1 MTPSTPEATSV
12 GILDTSVVIE
22 LPNLST
28 ADLPVFPTIS
38 VITLAELSVGP
49 EVSKNSHERAMRQ
62 LVLQQTEA
70 SFDPLPFDAACARRF
85 AIVAGCLRQSGR
97 KTQARAFDALI
108 AFGSPIGLAKNTHFF
123 GEHANPASEMRHRIR
138 GNSLTNLSCVS
149 RGECFLGFKP

>member
-1 MTPSTPEATSV
+1 M
-12 GILDTSVVIE
+12 VIE
-22 LPNLST
+22 LPNLSA
-28 ADLPVFPTIS
+28 ADLPAFPTIS
-38 VITLAELSVGP
+38 AITLAELSVGP

-108 AFGSPIGLAKNTHFF
+108 AATALAHNLPLYTRNVQYFEGIDGLDLRPVTPN
-123 GEHANPASEMRHRIR
+123 I
-138 GNSLTNLSCVS
+138 
-149 RGECFLGFKP
+149 

>member
-1 MTPSTPEATSV
+1 MTSV

-22 LPNLST
+22 LPNLSA
-28 ADLPVFPTIS
+28 ADLPEFPTIS
-38 VITLAELSVGP
+38 VITLAEFSVGS

-108 AFGSPIGLAKNTHFF
+108 AATALAHNLPLYTRNAQDFEGINGLDLRPVTPN
-123 GEHANPASEMRHRIR
+123 I
-138 GNSLTNLSCVS
+138 
-149 RGECFLGFKP
+149 

>member
-1 MTPSTPEATSV
+1 M

-22 LPNLST
+22 LPNLT
-28 ADLPVFPTIS
+28 AADLPASPTIS

-49 EVSKNSHERAMRQ
+49 EVSINAQERAMRQ

-70 SFDPLPFDAACARRF
+70 TFDPLPFDAACARRF

-108 AFGSPIGLAKNTHFF
+108 AATALAHDLPLYTRNAQDFDGITGLDLR
-123 GEHANPASEMRHRIR
+123 P
-138 GNSLTNLSCVS
+138 V
-149 RGECFLGFKP
+149 

>member
-1 MTPSTPEATSV
+1 MTPSTSEATSAVASV

-22 LPNLST
+22 LPNLSA
-28 ADLPVFPTIS
+28 ADLPEFPTIS

-108 AFGSPIGLAKNTHFF
+108 AATALAHNLPLYTRNAQDFEGINGLDLRPVTPN
-123 GEHANPASEMRHRIR
+123 I
-138 GNSLTNLSCVS
+138 
-149 RGECFLGFKP
+149 

>member
-1 MTPSTPEATSV
+1 MTPSTPDVTSV

-22 LPNLST
+22 LPNLMA
-28 ADLPVFPTIS
+28 ADLPAFPTIS

-49 EVSKNSHERAMRQ
+49 EVATNKHERAMRQ

-70 SFDPLPFDAACARRF
+70 SFEPLPFDAACARRF

-108 AFGSPIGLAKNTHFF
+108 AATALAHDLPLYTRNAQDFEGITGLDVR
-123 GEHANPASEMRHRIR
+123 P
-138 GNSLTNLSCVS
+138 V
-149 RGECFLGFKP
+149 

>member
-1 MTPSTPEATSV
+1 VTPSTRETTSV

-22 LPNLST
+22 LPNLT
-28 ADLPVFPTIS
+28 AEDLPAFPTIS

-108 AFGSPIGLAKNTHFF
+108 AATALAHDLPLYTRNAQDFEGITGLDL
-123 GEHANPASEMRHRIR
+123 RQ
-138 GNSLTNLSCVS
+138 V
-149 RGECFLGFKP
+149 

>member
-1 MTPSTPEATSV
+1 VTPSSPEITSV

-22 LPNLST
+22 LPNLT
-28 ADLPVFPTIS
+28 AEDLPAFPTIS

-70 SFDPLPFDAACARRF
+70 SFEPLPFDAACARRF
-85 AIVAGCLRQSGR
+85 AIVAGCMRQSGR

-108 AFGSPIGLAKNTHFF
+108 AATALAHDLPLYTRNAQDFEGITGLDL
-123 GEHANPASEMRHRIR
+123 RQ
-138 GNSLTNLSCVS
+138 V
-149 RGECFLGFKP
+149 

>member
-1 MTPSTPEATSV
+1 M
-12 GILDTSVVIE
+12 GILDTSAVIE
-22 LPNLST
+22 LPNLSA
-28 ADLPVFPTIS
+28 ADLPEFPTIS
-38 VITLAELSVGP
+38 VITLAELSVGS

-108 AFGSPIGLAKNTHFF
+108 AATALAHNLPLYTRNAQDFEGINGLDLRPVTPN
-123 GEHANPASEMRHRIR
+123 I
-138 GNSLTNLSCVS
+138 
-149 RGECFLGFKP
+149 

>member
-1 MTPSTPEATSV
+1 M
-12 GILDTSVVIE
+12 VIE
-22 LPNLST
+22 LPNLSA
-28 ADLPVFPTIS
+28 ADLPEFPTIS
-38 VITLAELSVGP
+38 VITLAELSVGS

-108 AFGSPIGLAKNTHFF
+108 AATALAHNLPLYTRNAQDFEGINGLDLRPVTPN
-123 GEHANPASEMRHRIR
+123 I
-138 GNSLTNLSCVS
+138 
-149 RGECFLGFKP
+149 

>member
-1 MTPSTPEATSV
+1 V

-22 LPNLST
+22 LPNLSA

-108 AFGSPIGLAKNTHFF
+108 AATALAHNLPLYTRNVQDFEGINGLDLRPVTPN
-123 GEHANPASEMRHRIR
+123 I
-138 GNSLTNLSCVS
+138 
-149 RGECFLGFKP
+149 

>member
-1 MTPSTPEATSV
+1 MTPSTSEATSAVASV

-22 LPNLST
+22 LPNLSA
-28 ADLPVFPTIS
+28 ADLPAFPTIS

-108 AFGSPIGLAKNTHFF
+108 AATALAHNLPLYTRNAQDFEGINGLDLRPVTPN
-123 GEHANPASEMRHRIR
+123 I
-138 GNSLTNLSCVS
+138 
-149 RGECFLGFKP
+149 

>member
-1 MTPSTPEATSV
+1 MTPSTSEATSAVTAV

-22 LPNLST
+22 LPNLSA
-28 ADLPVFPTIS
+28 ADLPALPTIS
-38 VITLAELSVGP
+38 VVTLAELSVGP

-108 AFGSPIGLAKNTHFF
+108 AATALAHNLPLYTRNAQDFEGIDGLDLRPVTPN
-123 GEHANPASEMRHRIR
+123 I
-138 GNSLTNLSCVS
+138 
-149 RGECFLGFKP
+149 